1 MIDKHTEIV
10 SFSEYIVYPS
20 FVSSLSSFRYNN
32 MFSDTNRSDSDNDS
46 EGRRVDELD
55 EEKEEA
61 VLLNRFSIDQMA
73 VGENADCSPAVS
85 QK

>member
-1 MIDKHTEIV
+1 
-10 SFSEYIVYPS
+10 
-20 FVSSLSSFRYNN
+20 